1 MRGRAAIFFETPSS
15 SNRHLI
21 NGVLIVAKRAM
32 LIVAKNAVKPA
43 IRWPPAGPSCLAFLT
58 GILRGSYATVTLT
71 IFFRRV
77 NWHHVSRSFQ
87 ICSESK

>member
-1 MRGRAAIFFETPSS
+1 MRAGAAIFFETPSS

-43 IRWPPAGPSCLAFLT
+43 VRWPPAGPICLPFSPEFCVVAML
-58 GILRGSYATVTLT
+58 
-71 IFFRRV
+71 
-77 NWHHVSRSFQ
+77 Q
-87 ICSESK
+87 